1 MDDFLRDF
9 IVKKWKIGSFTFTFL
24 DALLAVCI
32 TGTGIFLRLPVMD
45 YTATG
50 PEKIGAIVLE
60 YLLAVLCG
68 AIVHRCTGSR
78 NRAFLTYAILVIYP
92 TIAANGALWTVNAVY
107 YGMLFFAGFYLYIRG
122 FRVLGW
128 ISGLA
133 GTAIALYRIWQW
145 QMALSVAYPVSLSRG
160 WPNFYEIIG
169 KTAFVDLFDKVSL
182 LVLAGLLL
190 TLAYCFAKKK
200 VRITPDLAL
209 QLFLFLAVLIP
220 YFAPYMPAWAGYTA
234 DIAAL
239 LYFMRRKER
248 FYLPMLHLIV
258 SYSAYA
264 YMTNGETK
272 LPMVVFSVIL
282 LGILVNV
289 GVDLYREAAAQ
300 AAPAAAGLTGTE
312 QADEASVREAEAQ
325 GAKS

>member
-9 IVKKWKIGSFTFTFL
+9 IVKKWKIGRFTFTFL

-32 TGTGIFLRLPVMD
+32 TGTGIFLRLPIMTD
-45 YTATG
+45 NYD
-50 PEKIGAIVLE
+50 EKLRAIPLEYVLAVVCAAIV
-60 YLLAVLCG
+60 Y
-68 AIVHRCTGSR
+68 RCTKSGS
-78 NRAFLTYAILVIYP
+78 RAFLTYAILVIYP
-92 TIAANGALWTVNAVY
+92 TIAASGSLRNVNAVY
-107 YGMLFFAGFYLYIRG
+107 YEILIFMGFYLWLG
-122 FRVLGW
+122 TSRVLRMIGVISMLLGAVPQLFRYGW
-128 ISGLA
+128 GLPYNPSMS
-133 GTAIALYRIWQW
+133 I
-145 QMALSVAYPVSLSRG
+145 G
-160 WPNFYEIIG
+160 WPGFYEIIG
-169 KTAFVDLFDKVSL
+169 GEAFVGLLDRVSWL
-182 LVLAGLLL
+182 CLAGLLL
-190 TLAYCFAKKK
+190 TLAYCFARKR
-200 VRITPDLAL
+200 VRLTQDLAL

-264 YMTNGETK
+264 YDINGETK

-289 GVDLYREAAAQ
+289 GVDLYREALGQEPERSAN
-300 AAPAAAGLTGTE
+300 
-312 QADEASVREAEAQ
+312 S
-325 GAKS
+325 

>member
-32 TGTGIFLRLPVMD
+32 TGTGIFLRLPIMTD
-45 YTATG
+45 YYD
-50 PEKIGAIVLE
+50 EKLRAIPLEYVLAVVCAAIV
-60 YLLAVLCG
+60 Y
-68 AIVHRCTGSR
+68 RCTKSGS
-78 NRAFLTYAILVIYP
+78 RAFLTYAILGIYP
-92 TIAANGALWTVNAVY
+92 TMTANGALRNISSVY
-107 YGMLFFAGFYLYIRG
+107 DAIFIFVGFYLCLTG
-122 FRVLGW
+122 SRVLRAIGTVSILLGVLPLLFYNGW
-128 ISGLA
+128 MLPFNV
-133 GTAIALYRIWQW
+133 
-145 QMALSVAYPVSLSRG
+145 ALSYG

-169 KTAFVDLFDKVSL
+169 KTAFIDLFDKVFL
-182 LVLAGLLL
+182 LFLAGLLL
-190 TLAYCFAKKK
+190 TMLYCFAKKK
-200 VRITPDLAL
+200 IRITTDIAL

-239 LYFMRRKER
+239 LYFMRRKDR

-300 AAPAAAGLTGTE
+300 TAPAAAGLTGTE
-312 QADEASVREAEAQ
+312 QADEASVRETEAQ